1 MKLVWNYR
9 SISFQIQ
16 DTIMRYLVTLIFIY
30 ACESY
35 SNSKAAKKNRGHGNE
50 VLPPDTMH
58 LIQRP
63 FYQRGSQRK
72 DSAGNRTIRRSHD
85 HRKETQTEVVW
96 TYLPFIRSGQNHL
109 TRLSETE
116 KKIRQTEEEVGR
128 QHQEIDRLGVRQVP
142 EGSGEEKK
150 KM

>member
-1 MKLVWNYR
+1 MLPTRNPC
-9 SISFQIQ
+9 Q
-16 DTIMRYLVTLIFIY
+16 D
-30 ACESY
+30 
-35 SNSKAAKKNRGHGNE
+35 
-50 VLPPDTMH
+50 P
-58 LIQRP
+58 
-63 FYQRGSQRK
+63 
-72 DSAGNRTIRRSHD
+72 AGNRTTRRPPD
-85 HRKETQTEVVW
+85 HRKETQTAVVW

-150 KM
+150 KCSAPTTPQLRIGEGEGSFIVMYVSDDRKLDTGSDRKVSDER